1 MSILEYLCHQQR
13 DRCFYFKGKNMPL
26 CSRCFGF
33 YLFFALSLLLTVLA
47 EILHGLIGDVRPIV
61 MALIFGITLL
71 PMLADGLLQ
80 YRTRYE
86 STNTRRFLTG
96 MISGAG
102 FGTAVAWFL
111 FMVVR

>member
-1 MSILEYLCHQQR
+1 MDILKYLCHQQR
-13 DRCFYFKGKNMPL
+13 GRCFYFKGKAMPL

-33 YLFFALSLLLTVLA
+33 YLFFALSLLLAVLA
-47 EILHGLIGDVRPIV
+47 EILRGLVAEIEPVVIGLIF
-61 MALIFGITLL
+61 AFTLL

-86 STNTRRFLTG
+86 STNIRRFLTG